1 MYVDKGDT
9 LSVKFKFY
17 FILQKKFP
25 SNKNVQ
31 YLRGWLKESQQE
43 TSVGEDGTAR
53 FTAASD
59 DGQLFTGTTLL
70 IHSGTTLFIHRGTT
84 LFIHRGTTKQ
94 QEQQY
99 NIKQILSWKKLQ
111 MGWDPRAL

>member
-9 LSVKFKFY
+9 LSVKFKFC

-43 TSVGEDGTAR
+43 RSVGGDGTVR

-59 DGQLFTGTTLL
+59 DGQLFT
-70 IHSGTTLFIHRGTT
+70 GTT